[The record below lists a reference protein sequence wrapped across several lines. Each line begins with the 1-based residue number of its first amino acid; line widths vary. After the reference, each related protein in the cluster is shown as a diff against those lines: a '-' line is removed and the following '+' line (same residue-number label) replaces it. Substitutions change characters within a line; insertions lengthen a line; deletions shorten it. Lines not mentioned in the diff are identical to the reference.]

1 MRFDL
6 LKTVA
11 VASLLLVA
19 RMGQSATIEYEAF
32 LSGANEP
39 PSGNSSPG
47 TGFADVLF
55 NDGLQTLEVKVTF
68 SNLEAGTT
76 ASHIHAP
83 TSAPFTG
90 TAGVAT
96 TVPTFPGF
104 PLGVTSGTYDQTFDL
119 TALSSY
125 NPAFVTAH
133 GGTAASAEAALIAAM
148 NAGKS
153 YLNIHTT
160 QFPGGEIS
168 GYLVMPESSS
178 TAVLLI
184 PSLLVM
190 DWFARRRGIKFLSPF
205 PLPKM

>member
-1 MRFDL
+1 MRCDL

-11 VASLLLVA
+11 VASLLLVG
-19 RMGQSATIEYEAF
+19 RMGQSAIIEYEAF

-55 NDGLQTLEVKVTF
+55 DSVAQTLEVKVTF

-90 TAGVAT
+90 AAGVAT
-96 TVPTFPGF
+96 TTPTFPGF
-104 PLGVTSGTYDQTFDL
+104 PLGVTSGTYDHTLNLTDL
-119 TALSSY
+119 ASY
-125 NPAFVTAH
+125 NPAFVTAN

-153 YLNIHTT
+153 YLNIHTS

-168 GYLVMPESSS
+168 GYLVVPESSS

-184 PSLLVM
+184 RSLLVM
-190 DWFARRRGIKFLSPF
+190 AWFGRQRRMRVA
-205 PLPKM
+205 